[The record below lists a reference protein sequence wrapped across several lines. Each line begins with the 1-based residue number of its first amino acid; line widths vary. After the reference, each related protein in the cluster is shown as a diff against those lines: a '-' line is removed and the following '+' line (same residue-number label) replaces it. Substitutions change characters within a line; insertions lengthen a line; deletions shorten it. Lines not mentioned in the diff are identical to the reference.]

1 MTCFIDGWMTESKK
15 AAHLNMMS
23 ALKDHT
29 ITVLKFDPLAVSKE
43 ARIVKDRK
51 REYERVRK
59 IRQNTWIDPK
69 PKPEPRQRGFGE

>member
-23 ALKDHT
+23 ALTVHT
-29 ITVLKFDPLAVSKE
+29 VSK
-43 ARIVKDRK
+43 ADRKADGVVKDRK
-51 REYERVRK
+51 NEYERVRK

>member
-15 AAHLNMMS
+15 AVHLTMMS
-23 ALKDHT
+23 ALTVHT
-29 ITVLKFDPLAVSKE
+29 VSKADRKE
-43 ARIVKDRK
+43 DGVVKDRK
-51 REYERVRK
+51 NEYERVRK